1 VSERVTEWLSQ
12 VIQDVEFDEPVVEFG
27 SLQSPERRDYAGIRK
42 LFAGKAFIGCD
53 VQQGPGVDMLDD
65 LERSRFGPGEVGA
78 VVCLEALD
86 HVKRPWLA
94 VQEVHRILKPGGL
107 FLISVPFR
115 MPTDSYPGDY
125 WRMTAKALEVLLKD
139 AGFVEVEVSD
149 TGDKVAWDLNRGRG
163 TPEVD
168 SSRTPS
174 PYISFAI
181 ARKAAE
187 NRETTV
193 ERVKPDSIVEKMNPS
208 FPHKMV
214 ENDKRGRNVTRSRE
228 KTPIVVPVF
237 HREEDTK
244 LMFKQLSKVTDNYS
258 MIIVNNG
265 FDDRKFLEKLK
276 PLHYIENKENT
287 GAIRPINQGLEVADG
302 EYVAVLHND
311 LLIFDEGWLDHI
323 IEFMERRRDVG
334 LVGLGGRHTIN
345 ADGMYDN
352 DTTVAGTGSLP
363 LSYKPTWRLTEVAT
377 IDGLGWV
384 MRNIGLRLDES
395 FGLMHFY
402 DLDLSL
408 QFIDAGYRV
417 YVAAVDITHLA
428 DDNERSTRSHSDYLD
443 RIGGDDSSYFDEV
456 QEKFRKKWQHMLPI
470 TRGFKDESSA
480 YQRIA
485 ELYELL
491 DGLRDHI
498 YDLRDHMDELGHYA
512 RELEAEDKKKRAEIE
527 KATRY
532 VRMLENE
539 DSKRLAEN
547 ERLSKYVGELEKR
560 PSIEGV
566 SAERTA
572 DHPERSDSTRRSAVA
587 KFKLYME
594 SEGLAKTLKRTA
606 LYIPKKAGLLRRENS
621 QQNRH

>member
-1 VSERVTEWLSQ
+1 M
-12 VIQDVEFDEPVVEFG
+12 VEKDEP
-27 SLQSPERRDYAGIRK
+27 
-42 LFAGKAFIGCD
+42 
-53 VQQGPGVDMLDD
+53 
-65 LERSRFGPGEVGA
+65 
-78 VVCLEALD
+78 
-86 HVKRPWLA
+86 
-94 VQEVHRILKPGGL
+94 
-107 FLISVPFR
+107 
-115 MPTDSYPGDY
+115 
-125 WRMTAKALEVLLKD
+125 
-139 AGFVEVEVSD
+139 
-149 TGDKVAWDLNRGRG
+149 
-163 TPEVD
+163 
-168 SSRTPS
+168 
-174 PYISFAI
+174 
-181 ARKAAE
+181 
-187 NRETTV
+187 
-193 ERVKPDSIVEKMNPS
+193 
-208 FPHKMV
+208 
-214 ENDKRGRNVTRSRE
+214 GRNVTRSRQ

-258 MIIVNNG
+258 VIIVNNG
-265 FDDRKFLEKLK
+265 FDDREFLDSLQ

-352 DTTVAGTGSLP
+352 DTTVAGNRDLP
-363 LSYKPTWRLTEVAT
+363 FSYKPTWRLTEVAT

-417 YVAAVDITHLA
+417 YVAMVDIRHLA
-428 DDNERSTRSHSDYLD
+428 DDNERSTRSRSDYLD

-485 ELYELL
+485 ELYEWL
-491 DGLRDHI
+491 DGLQDHI
-498 YDLRDHMDELGHYA
+498 NELGPYV
-512 RELEAEDKKKRAEIE
+512 RQLEAEDKKKSAVIE
-527 KATRY
+527 EGARY

-547 ERLSKYVGELEKR
+547 ERLSKHVSELEKR
-560 PSIEGV
+560 LSAEGV
-566 SAERTA
+566 SAERKA

-587 KFKLYME
+587 KFRLYTE

-606 LYIPKKAGLLRRENS
+606 LYVPRKAGLLRRENS
-621 QQNRH
+621 QENRH